1 MIGDGAAN
9 EAGYVL
15 VLLSDV
21 VVGLH
26 RLLKCSSHTPM
37 PVVSKRC
44 NNITDVSFIYEAF
57 IILYFEMKKHFLK

>member
-15 VLLSDV
+15 VLPLDV

-26 RLLKCSSHTPM
+26 RLLKCSSH
-37 PVVSKRC
+37 
-44 NNITDVSFIYEAF
+44 ITNAGRVKTI
-57 IILYFEMKKHFLK
+57 